1 MNLMIP
7 KINFRMNIYNFDSEL
22 NDVDYNIEILK
33 DSSVIDRLFF
43 IVGHSG
49 MGDNCYFNDIKKLEI
64 GDYVYL
70 DVGDEVLIYKIID
83 RYYIVKNGYMD
94 FGIDKCNR
102 LYLITCDIGND
113 DKQLVLKG
121 ILIN

>member
-7 KINFRMNIYNFDSEL
+7 KINFRMNIYNFDSKL

-33 DSSVIDRLFF
+33 DSSVIDKLFF

-70 DVGDEVLIYKIID
+70 DVDHEVLIYKIID
-83 RYYIVKNGYMD
+83 RYYIVKNGYMNLG
-94 FGIDKCNR
+94 FDKYNR
-102 LYLITCDIGND
+102 LYLITCDISDGNR
-113 DKQLVLKG
+113 QLVLKG

>member
-1 MNLMIP
+1 MDLMIP
-7 KINFRMNIYNFDSEL
+7 KINFRMNIYNFDSKL

-33 DSSVIDRLFF
+33 DSSVIDKLFF

-70 DVGDEVLIYKIID
+70 DVDHEVCI
-83 RYYIVKNGYMD
+83 
-94 FGIDKCNR
+94 
-102 LYLITCDIGND
+102 LITSITIGALFPLSIIIMLRHSRLLALHLI
-113 DKQLVLKG
+113 KL
-121 ILIN
+121 LINSTVF